1 MHPTDHYTALGWALR
16 DASNYICLCCLFW
29 FGLRRTGWQSFIARE
44 RYRDN
49 RGGAAEPKWKWRPVM
64 IIIDIVINHHQSW
77 SDWSHNHHQFYYFC
91 RRSNWHHRQHRQDK
105 GWTAK
110 LDNFFVIIS
119 LSSNFFEIEGKSFRH
134 LNMTRM
140 TSVLWLTTDFR
151 ISDALGSADGG
162 HHRWEASG

>member
-29 FGLRRTGWQSFIARE
+29 FGLRRTGWQSFIAGE

-49 RGGAAEPKWKWRPVM
+49 RRGDPEPKWKWRPVM
-64 IIIDIVINHHQSW
+64 IIIDIVIVINHHQSW

-110 LDNFFVIIS
+110 HRQLFSSYSVLSFIKFLWNWRKIIS
-119 LSSNFFEIEGKSFRH
+119 SSEDDSDDIC
-134 LNMTRM
+134 
-140 TSVLWLTTDFR
+140 SVVKDWFQDFR
-151 ISDALGSADGG
+151 CLGLC
-162 HHRWEASG
+162 RWWPP